1 MRVTDTGFGQ
11 RFGERRPRSCI
22 AGWCVSA
29 GCSEHHDEPDL
40 GVAQQV
46 HELVDR
52 ARRVPNGEKRKRH
65 AQHLRTPRRQ
75 GEGFVASASIGFSS
89 LIGYSFILEEAI
101 NPETAKNSLRRHTG
115 ADGSFEW
122 YVLNGH
128 TRRRASNFFR
138 RERRPAA
145 EREKFAGAARPGQ
158 SKSAQAKRHIDY
170 IGRCTPFRAQ
180 KAPLVRSPRSDAGP
194 LLPRKQ
200 KMASPAKFSTF

>member
-1 MRVTDTGFGQ
+1 MLLYV
-11 RFGERRPRSCI
+11 RRP
-22 AGWCVSA
+22 
-29 GCSEHHDEPDL
+29 
-40 GVAQQV
+40 
-46 HELVDR
+46 
-52 ARRVPNGEKRKRH
+52 
-65 AQHLRTPRRQ
+65 
-75 GEGFVASASIGFSS
+75 
-89 LIGYSFILEEAI
+89 
-101 NPETAKNSLRRHTG
+101 TG
-115 ADGSFEW
+115 ADHSFEW

-194 LLPRKQ
+194 LVARLQNSLHFSDARHSVGPRPSLHSQ
-200 KMASPAKFSTF
+200 R